1 MSFAL
6 GLDHTTIPMP
16 PGEESSVRAFYGDL
30 LHFPEVP
37 KPPTLI
43 IHGGVWYQ
51 FADGTQLHLQ
61 VQEPF
66 LPMDPPHPAFR
77 IDRLDELA
85 AVVLENGFRVE
96 WDEAL
101 SPRRRFYTFDPFGNR
116 LEMMEDLRPVQ
127 SI

>member
-1 MSFAL
+1 MYAV

-16 PGEESSVRAFYGDL
+16 PGEEAKVRAFYGDL
-30 LHFPEVP
+30 LRFPEAP

-61 VQEPF
+61 VQSPF
-66 LPMDPPHPAFR
+66 DPMDPPHPAFR
-77 IDRLDELA
+77 IQNLEVLA
-85 AVVLENGFRVE
+85 DILIDKGYKVE

-101 SPRRRFYTFDPFGNR
+101 LPRRRFYTFDPFGNR
-116 LEMMEDLRPVQ
+116 LEMMEDIGPR
-127 SI
+127 

>member
-1 MSFAL
+1 MYAL

-16 PGEESSVRAFYGDL
+16 ARQESTVRAFYGDL
-30 LHFPEVP
+30 LRFPEVP
-37 KPPTLI
+37 RPPTLI

-66 LPMDPPHPAFR
+66 APMDPPHPAFR
-77 IDRLDELA
+77 IQNLDELGA
-85 AVVLENGFRVE
+85 ILTNNGYRVD

-101 SPRRRFYTFDPFGNR
+101 LPRRRFYTFDPFGNR
-116 LEMMEDLRPVQ
+116 LEMMEDVSPR
-127 SI
+127 